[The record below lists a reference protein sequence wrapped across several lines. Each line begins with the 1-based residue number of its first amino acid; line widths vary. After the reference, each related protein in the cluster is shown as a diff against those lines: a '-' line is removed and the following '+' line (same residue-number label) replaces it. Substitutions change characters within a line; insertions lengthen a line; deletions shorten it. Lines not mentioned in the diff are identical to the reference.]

1 MVYSITHLAGK
12 AKFFLQMQKIII
24 STNKEKLVLHVIG
37 PSDKNVS
44 GGFVFLFLLRFI
56 SYVYITRFWIVF
68 AQ

>member
-44 GGFVFLFLLRFI
+44 GVLSFFFCYVSFPMFI
-56 SYVYITRFWIVF
+56 LSDFG
-68 AQ
+68 